1 MFRAMLKIKNPS
13 GMTLVEILISIVI
26 LGLILVAIFPL
37 LTQSLQVV
45 NLSNVISKQLFDT
58 QDTFEVV
65 SVTKDG
71 ALLEDGTFIP
81 VSSFAVFSTDRTTW
95 VSGMTITKKDLV
107 RFLASRLGY
116 RNYRFSVNEG
126 YTLEEGT
133 FTIENRSIMSSEEY
147 FITID
152 GKEGDSHSI
161 SGTDMIR
168 GDGYITF
175 SLPTNKR
182 LNNYNSPYQ
191 VTVKR
196 KTLDETTAL
205 GSLFV
210 YLPKTVL
217 AKSSQG
223 LLISSTNSPAEWERD
238 GNWVEVNKSLNK
250 INKIVHLENP
260 DQNDKDCFVAIADG
274 GLVYQWQ
281 DGSNG
286 FETAETFSGKNLN
299 DIILSPDGVMI
310 VGDGGIIIKGYYTFN
325 NDAVS
330 WDWIVIRGPGSGWIN
345 SNLNAIAYNDEK
357 GEYYIA
363 GNEKLLLRLKIA
375 GDDENGTETYTVELL
390 TSQHPLLGNM
400 KSNMP
405 AVYFSPKGDY
415 LKTETG
421 TTVSGKNHPLTIIM
435 AIKPEVTEANLN
447 LLTMASENSSTGFL
461 LLRTDA
467 NGKLAVQNNTS
478 SMATAAE
485 LELEAGKFYIVS
497 CRYANKDDI
506 ILSLNGKT
514 QKVTLPDESDFN
526 INTNGDIQLGSAEL
540 TSVIGTTNFTGYIGD
555 VFVFNCALRV
565 DSFPLKSGF
574 STYHCAPEMDIV
586 THYLSKKYDVSTSID
601 KELHYYR
608 EGDLW
613 AGITTAFVKLK
624 DLHWRSG
631 NHYWITLL
639 TGNENTNW
647 WPYKTGK
654 IPEYPD
660 FSERV
665 IWLDAFNSGYG
676 QDARVSAWNSRK
688 ESHQLSV
695 PALKSFNAIALNQS
709 AIITGGDEQNLFQ
722 YDTERETLLES
733 SGNNAPEY
741 VIRAMLLVGED
752 DDSEV
757 VTILNSSSGH
767 IAKIIDDGNDVS
779 ITKTVNNQLNSISAF
794 GTESLLVTGNS
805 GTLLY
810 SEDNGENWTSVN
822 SVSSHDLLAASV
834 RN

>member
-45 NLSNVISKQLFDT
+45 NLSNVVSKQLFDT

-196 KTLDETTAL
+196 KTLDETMAL

-325 NDAVS
+325 NDQVS

-345 SNLNAIAYNDEK
+345 SNLNAIAYNDDED
-357 GEYYIA
+357 EYYIA
-363 GNEKLLLRLKIA
+363 GDEKLLLSLKMA
-375 GDDENGTETYTVELL
+375 EDGETGAVTAL
-390 TSQHPLLGNM
+390 TANHPVLGNM

-405 AVYFSPKGDY
+405 AVYFSPRGDY
-415 LKTETG
+415 LKTATG
-421 TTVSGKNHPLTIIM
+421 NTVSGNTSRTIIM
-435 AIKPEVTEANLN
+435 AIKPEGTAANIN
-447 LLTMASENSSTGFL
+447 LLTMASANSNTGFL
-461 LLRTDA
+461 LIRTDA
-467 NGKLAVQNNTS
+467 NGNLAVQNNTS
-478 SMATAAE
+478 SMASTELKELKLTA
-485 LELEAGKFYIVS
+485 GNYYIVS
-497 CRYANKDDI
+497 CRYVNRNDI
-506 ILSLNGKT
+506 VLSLNGVT
-514 QKVTLPDESDFN
+514 QKVTLPDN
-526 INTNGDIQLGSAEL
+526 LNTNGQVQLGSAEL
-540 TSVIGTTNFTGYIGD
+540 TSVTGTTNFTGYIGD
-555 VFVFNCALRV
+555 VFVFDKALGNTPFEARAHSV
-565 DSFPLKSGF
+565 R
-574 STYHCAPEMDIV
+574 YRNCAPEMDIA
-586 THYLSKKYDVSTSID
+586 TQYLSVKYGIGTSID
-601 KELHYYR
+601 TSRVYYR
-608 EGDLW
+608 NYPFLYPVELAD
-613 AGITTAFVKLK
+613 ITWVEA
-624 DLHWRSG
+624 
-631 NHYWITLL
+631 YWLAPYW
-639 TGNENTNW
+639 NNNDNW
-647 WPYKTGK
+647 WPYRADNNT
-654 IPEYPD
+654 PEYN
-660 FSERV
+660 FSTV
-665 IWLDAFNSGYG
+665 LWLDAFNSGYG
-676 QDARVSAWNSRK
+676 QNARVSAWNSK
-688 ESHQLSV
+688 KGSHQLSV
-695 PALKSFNAIALNQS
+695 PALKSFNAIVSNQS
-709 AIITGGDEQNLFQ
+709 AIITGGDKQNLFQ
-722 YDTERETLLES
+722 YDTGDEPDKIPIES
-733 SGNNAPEY
+733 NSVNARQY
-741 VIRAMLLVGED
+741 MIRAMLLVGED

-779 ITKTVNNQLNSISAF
+779 ITKTVNNQLNSIIAF
-794 GTESLLVTGNS
+794 GAESLLVTGNS

-810 SEDNGENWTSVN
+810 SEDNGINWTSVN